1 MKPLWIQTLAWIA
14 AIAVAVLFA
23 FANPDG
29 VPAEGSPVD
38 LVPHGSGTP
47 R

>member
-1 MKPLWIQTLAWIA
+1 MKPLWMQTLAWIA

-23 FANPDG
+23 FANPDSNT
-29 VPAEGSPVD
+29 PIDVD
-38 LVPHGSGTP
+38 STVPHGSVAP